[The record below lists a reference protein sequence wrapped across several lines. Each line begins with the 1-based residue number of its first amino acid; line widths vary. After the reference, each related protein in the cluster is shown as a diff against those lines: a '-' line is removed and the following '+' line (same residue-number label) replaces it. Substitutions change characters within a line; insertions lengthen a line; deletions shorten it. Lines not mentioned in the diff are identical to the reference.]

1 MHDDPHATLVRALQ
15 NPALYDHPVKDFQL
29 VETHISSV
37 LLTGD
42 YAYKLKKPLDLGF
55 LDFSTLE
62 KRRHFCHEELRL
74 NRRLAPQLYL
84 DVIAITGSPPAPQL
98 NGAGAPFEYMVKMRQ
113 FPQSAQLDRVL
124 ARGGLTAAHIDQL
137 ARTLAEFH
145 ARVAVAGAD
154 TPYGT
159 PAAAYF
165 PMGQNFDQIRPLVS
179 AGFHPQLARLQAWS
193 EQMRD
198 RLTAPLAARKR
209 AGYIRECHGDVHLG
223 NMALLDDK
231 VVLFDCLEFNDN
243 LRWIDVM
250 NEVAFTVMDLEVAG
264 GASLP
269 RDPRLGPVGDD
280 RGQKIFARR
289 FLNAYLEHSGDYAGL
304 ALLRFYQVYRALV
317 RAKVSVIRLSQPGLS
332 RAEREQIESKYR
344 GYADLAER
352 YTRASAPAL
361 IITHG
366 LSGTG
371 KSTVTQSLVEHV
383 DAIRVRSDVER
394 KRLHGLT
401 AGERSGSELN
411 AGLYTADASQRTYAH
426 LAGLAR
432 TILAAGHTAVIDAT
446 FLRRAQRDRLRTL
459 AAELGVPFVIL
470 AIEAA
475 EETLRRRVVERERAA
490 RDASEAGLAV
500 LAQQRAGAE
509 PLGTDEL
516 VLALAIDGNRP
527 PAGPELGELLLRRL
541 AAAGARL

>member
-1 MHDDPHATLVRALQ
+1 MHDDAHATLIRTLR
-15 NPALYDHPVKDFQL
+15 NPALYDHPIKDFQL

-84 DVIAITGSPPAPQL
+84 DVIAVTGSPPAPQL

-124 ARGGLTAAHIDQL
+124 ARGELAPRHIDQL
-137 ARTLAEFH
+137 AQTLADFH
-145 ARVAVAGAD
+145 AHIAVAGTG
-154 TPYGT
+154 TPFGT

-179 AGFHPQLARLQAWS
+179 PVFHPQLARLQAWS
-193 EQMRD
+193 EQTRD

-264 GASLP
+264 GD
-269 RDPRLGPVGDD
+269 DPSIQSATIAANKYL
-280 RGQKIFARR
+280 ARR
-289 FLNAYLEHSGDYAGL
+289 FLNAYLEHSGDYEGL
-304 ALLRFYQVYRALV
+304 TLLRFYQVYRALV

-352 YTRASAPAL
+352 YTRTSAPAL

-446 FLRRAQRDRLRTL
+446 FLRRTARPAADVGRGAGRAVRDSCHRGLRGN
-459 AAELGVPFVIL
+459 AAPPRSRARTRGARCLRGRPRG
-470 AIEAA
+470 AGAA
-475 EETLRRRVVERERAA
+475 TCRRRAA
-490 RDASEAGLAV
+490 R
-500 LAQQRAGAE
+500 
-509 PLGTDEL
+509 
-516 VLALAIDGNRP
+516 
-527 PAGPELGELLLRRL
+527 RR
-541 AAAGARL
+541 

>member
-84 DVIAITGSPPAPQL
+84 DVIAVTGSPAAPQL

-113 FPQSAQLDRVL
+113 FPQNAQLDRVL
-124 ARGGLTAAHIDQL
+124 ARGELARRHIDQL
-137 ARTLAEFH
+137 AQTLADFH
-145 ARVAVAGAD
+145 AHIAVAGVD
-154 TPYGT
+154 TPFGA

-179 AGFHPQLARLQAWS
+179 PVFHPQLSRLQAWS

-250 NEVAFTVMDLEVAG
+250 NEVAFTVMDL
-264 GASLP
+264 
-269 RDPRLGPVGDD
+269 DD
-280 RGQKIFARR
+280 RGQQALARR
-289 FLNAYLEHSGDYAGL
+289 FLNTYLEHSGDYEGL
-304 ALLRFYQVYRALV
+304 TLLRFYQVYRALV

-344 GYADLAER
+344 SYADLAER

-371 KSTVTQSLVEHV
+371 KSTVTQALVEHV
-383 DAIRVRSDVER
+383 DTIRVRSDVER

-470 AIEAA
+470 AIEAS

-541 AAAGARL
+541 AAAGAALPGSITQH

>member
-1 MHDDPHATLVRALQ
+1 
-15 NPALYDHPVKDFQL
+15 
-29 VETHISSV
+29 
-37 LLTGD
+37 
-42 YAYKLKKPLDLGF
+42 
-55 LDFSTLE
+55 
-62 KRRHFCHEELRL
+62 
-74 NRRLAPQLYL
+74 
-84 DVIAITGSPPAPQL
+84 
-98 NGAGAPFEYMVKMRQ
+98 
-113 FPQSAQLDRVL
+113 
-124 ARGGLTAAHIDQL
+124 
-137 ARTLAEFH
+137 
-145 ARVAVAGAD
+145 
-154 TPYGT
+154 
-159 PAAAYF
+159 
-165 PMGQNFDQIRPLVS
+165 
-179 AGFHPQLARLQAWS
+179 
-193 EQMRD
+193 MRD
-198 RLTAPLAARKR
+198 RLTALLAARKR
-209 AGYIRECHGDVHLG
+209 GGYIRECHGDVHLG

-250 NEVAFTVMDLEVAG
+250 NEVAFTVMDL
-264 GASLP
+264 
-269 RDPRLGPVGDD
+269 DD
-280 RGQKIFARR
+280 RGQQALARR

-304 ALLRFYQVYRALV
+304 TLLRFYQVYRALV

-332 RAEREQIESKYR
+332 RTEREQIESKYR

-352 YTRASAPAL
+352 YTRTSAPAL

-371 KSTVTQSLVEHV
+371 KSTVTQALVEHM

-401 AGERSGSELN
+401 AGERSGSGLN
-411 AGLYTADASQRTYAH
+411 AGLYTADASQHTYAH

-470 AIEAA
+470 AIEAS

-509 PLGTDEL
+509 PLGADEL
-516 VLALAIDGNRP
+516 ALALAIDGNRP

>member
-1 MHDDPHATLVRALQ
+1 MTTLPPLIAALHDPHR
-15 NPALYDHPVKDFQL
+15 YDHPVEHVAL
-29 VETHISSV
+29 VETHISWV
-37 LLTGD
+37 LLTGR
-42 YAYKLKKPLDLGF
+42 YAYKIKKPVDLGF
-55 LDFSTLE
+55 LDFSTLD
-62 KRRHFCHEELRL
+62 KRHHFCVEELRL
-74 NRRLAPQLYL
+74 NRRLAPEIYL
-84 DVIAITGSPPAPQL
+84 AVVPITGTLANPRLGGTGTPI
-98 NGAGAPFEYMVKMRQ
+98 EYAVQMRE
-113 FPQSAQLDRVL
+113 FPQEAQLDRVL
-124 ARGGLTAAHIDQL
+124 ARGALRFEHIEDLAA
-137 ARTLAEFH
+137 RLAEFH
-145 ARVAVAGAD
+145 RHATVAD
-154 TPYGT
+154 SDSSFGT
-159 PAAAYF
+159 PEHVWQ
-165 PMGQNFDQIRPLVS
+165 PVHENFLQIGARISEAQRRPLERLERWS
-179 AGFHPQLARLQAWS
+179 QTAFEQLKN
-193 EQMRD
+193 D
-198 RLTAPLAARKR
+198 FAARKH
-209 AGYIRECHGDVHLG
+209 AGFVRECHGDAHLA
-223 NMALLDDK
+223 NMVLIDNR
-231 VVLFDCLEFNDN
+231 VVPFDCLEFNDN

-269 RDPRLGPVGDD
+269 RDPRLGPIGDD

-289 FLNAYLEHSGDYAGL
+289 FLNAYLEHSGDYDGL
-304 ALLRFYQVYRALV
+304 RLLRFYQVYRALV

-352 YTRASAPAL
+352 YTRTSAPAL

-371 KSTVTQSLVEHV
+371 KSTVTQALVEHV

-401 AGERSGSELN
+401 AGERSGSGLN
-411 AGLYTADASQRTYAH
+411 AGIYTADASQRTYAH
-426 LAGLAR
+426 LAELAR

-459 AAELGVPFVIL
+459 AAERGVPFVIL
-470 AIEAA
+470 AIEAS
-475 EETLRRRVVERERAA
+475 EETLRRRVAGRERAA

-509 PLGTDEL
+509 PLGADEL
-516 VLALAIDGNRP
+516 AFALAIDGNHP

-541 AAAGARL
+541 AAAGAVL